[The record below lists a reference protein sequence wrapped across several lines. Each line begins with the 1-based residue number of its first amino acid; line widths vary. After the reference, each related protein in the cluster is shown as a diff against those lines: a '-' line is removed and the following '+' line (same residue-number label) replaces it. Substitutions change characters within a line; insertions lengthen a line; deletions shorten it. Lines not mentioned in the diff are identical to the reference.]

1 MLHVI
6 FPKSIAAELKEHNRV
21 KPRHHPNVAVLF
33 SDITGFTSYCDQNPP
48 EVVIDNLQKLV
59 RSFEEIAERHGVE
72 KIKTIGDAF
81 MATAGLLTERTTPVM
96 NCIRA
101 ALEMCQAAESMDCGW
116 QVHVGVHAGPVIS
129 GVVGERSYHFDVWG
143 DTVNTAARVA
153 DLAGDAG
160 VALSE
165 HAWST
170 VDHLCTGTS
179 AGQFQVKGKG
189 EMEVFKVTADTPP
202 MG

>member
-1 MLHVI
+1 LLHVI

-33 SDITGFTSYCDQNPP
+33 CDITGFTSYCDQNPP

-81 MATAGLLTERTTPVM
+81 MATAGRYTSVST
-96 NCIRA
+96 RA
-101 ALEMCQAAESMDCGW
+101 RLF
-116 QVHVGVHAGPVIS
+116 S

-179 AGQFQVKGKG
+179 AGQFQVKG

>member
-1 MLHVI
+1 MRPTRARARVGACLEKKQLRDREQKNLVELEKQRRRADELLHVI

-81 MATAGLLTERTTPVM
+81 MATAGRYTP
-96 NCIRA
+96 
-101 ALEMCQAAESMDCGW
+101 
-116 QVHVGVHAGPVIS
+116 GPPWIIS
-129 GVVGERSYHFDVWG
+129 APAPPPASSSSSSSSRSKAKAKAKWKSSKSPPIPPRWG
-143 DTVNTAARVA
+143 D
-153 DLAGDAG
+153 
-160 VALSE
+160 SF
-165 HAWST
+165 
-170 VDHLCTGTS
+170 TGRPATR
-179 AGQFQVKGKG
+179 
-189 EMEVFKVTADTPP
+189 
-202 MG
+202 

>member
-1 MLHVI
+1 
-6 FPKSIAAELKEHNRV
+6 
-21 KPRHHPNVAVLF
+21 
-33 SDITGFTSYCDQNPP
+33 
-48 EVVIDNLQKLV
+48 
-59 RSFEEIAERHGVE
+59 
-72 KIKTIGDAF
+72 
-81 MATAGLLTERTTPVM
+81 MATAGRYTSVST
-96 NCIRA
+96 RA
-101 ALEMCQAAESMDCGW
+101 RLF
-116 QVHVGVHAGPVIS
+116 S

-189 EMEVFKVTADTPP
+189 KGKMEVFKVTADPP
-202 MG
+202 PDGVILSRVARPRVDDSSAPADRNARNPPD

>member
-1 MLHVI
+1 MRPTRARARVRACLEKKQLRDREQKNLVELEKQRRRADELLHVI

-81 MATAGLLTERTTPVM
+81 MATAGRYTPGPPW
-96 NCIRA
+96 IISAPAPPPASSRSRA
-101 ALEMCQAAESMDCGW
+101 KAKWKSSKS
-116 QVHVGVHAGPVIS
+116 PPIPP
-129 GVVGERSYHFDVWG
+129 RWG
-143 DTVNTAARVA
+143 D
-153 DLAGDAG
+153 
-160 VALSE
+160 SF
-165 HAWST
+165 
-170 VDHLCTGTS
+170 TGRPATR
-179 AGQFQVKGKG
+179 
-189 EMEVFKVTADTPP
+189 
-202 MG
+202 